1 MLIQKSRSAGRPA
14 AQTARRAAFR
24 PADSRAKVLRRP
36 PVPRPANDN
45 HGLRRLL
52 RLRRPMA
59 TAIVVA
65 AALTAALA
73 LIY

>member
-1 MLIQKSRSAGRPA
+1 MLIQKSRTAGSPA
-14 AQTARRAAFR
+14 ARTARRAAFR
-24 PADSRAKVLRRP
+24 PADSRARVLRRP

-52 RLRRPMA
+52 RLRRPVA
-59 TAIVVA
+59 TAIVVTA
-65 AALTAALA
+65 VVTAALA